1 MEDRM
6 RVLVVDDE
14 RRARERLIRLLTAF
28 ADLTVVGEADNGL
41 AAVEQIAALK
51 PEVVFLDIQM
61 PGMDGFEVL
70 DNLAQRP
77 LIVFATAYDQYA
89 IKAFEASAVD
99 YLLKPVEADR
109 LASAIVK
116 LREKQTSLDR
126 LMQARP
132 PLKRL
137 VGKRLQRM
145 HVLPVDAIECFVSE
159 DELVFAANP
168 EGRFLLN
175 TTLRDLEA
183 RLDAEQFARV
193 HKSAIV
199 NLAKVVE
206 IDPDSRSSGSVRLES
221 GQCLELSRRYAAR
234 LRELLGW

>member
-1 MEDRM
+1 M

-41 AAVEQIAALK
+41 AAVEQIATLK

>member
-1 MEDRM
+1 MEGRM

-41 AAVEQIAALK
+41 AAVEQIATLK

>member
-14 RRARERLIRLLTAF
+14 RRARERLIRLLAAF